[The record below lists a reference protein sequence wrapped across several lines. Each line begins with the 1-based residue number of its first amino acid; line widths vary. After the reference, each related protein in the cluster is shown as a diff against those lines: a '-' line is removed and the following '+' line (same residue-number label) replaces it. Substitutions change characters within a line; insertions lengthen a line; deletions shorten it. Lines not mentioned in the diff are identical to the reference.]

1 MMESGV
7 CELAKGNEVYNTAA
21 INPPFTK
28 VLCSVF
34 VETGLERCLFNCM
47 IVLDLHDICGAV

>member
-1 MMESGV
+1 MESGV
-7 CELAKGNEVYNTAA
+7 CELAKRNEIYNAAA
-21 INPPFTK
+21 INPPFMK

-34 VETGLERCLFNCM
+34 VETGLERRLFNCM